1 MAGAGNVKDSGEEI
15 PPFFMPQRYKLLYK
29 VMEDHKNSHRLGRKP
44 MPLEVKQR
52 LAKVAKDYNEFKMAE
67 KALLDRE
74 RAAQTATGIA
84 AMDAIVYLPDYLL
97 EETMSDSG
105 AQAQQDDQEYL
116 PAVLY
121 MEQIMQMFPPEQ
133 TCRLR
138 LLPAFE
144 ESLMRAAEAQKEEL
158 NK

>member
-1 MAGAGNVKDSGEEI
+1 
-15 PPFFMPQRYKLLYK
+15 
-29 VMEDHKNSHRLGRKP
+29 ME
-44 MPLEVKQR
+44 
-52 LAKVAKDYNEFKMAE
+52 
-67 KALLDRE
+67 
-74 RAAQTATGIA
+74 TAIK
-84 AMDAIVYLPDYLL
+84 AMDAIVFLPDYLL

-105 AQAQQDDQEYL
+105 AQAQEDDQEYV
-116 PAVLY
+116 PGVLY
-121 MEQIMQMFPPEQ
+121 MEQIMQMFPPEH